1 MTPID
6 HDAVIDAIA
15 RLFPDGIDCTEH
27 GSGDAAEWHTKIAYD
42 LGIYDDDGDYFDALD
57 EAFAALHKAG
67 RLRALPYSDD
77 GWYVLSYAEQAR
89 RIVDAMDPDV
99 MMHPKWRE
107 ERIDLIANVLA
118 GKTEK
123 RS

>member
-6 HDAVIDAIA
+6 PNAVIDAIA
-15 RLFPDGIDCTEH
+15 RLFPDGIDCSEH

-57 EAFAALHKAG
+57 DAFAALERAG
-67 RLRALPYSDD
+67 RLRALPDTDD
-77 GWYVLSYAEQAR
+77 GWYVLSYDEQAGRVWEAINR
-89 RIVDAMDPDV
+89 RGVLYGGHV
-99 MMHPKWRE
+99 E
-107 ERIDLIANVLA
+107 EVIANVLA

-123 RS
+123 KA

>member
-77 GWYVLSYAEQAR
+77 GWYVLSYTEQAQR
-89 RIVDAMDPDV
+89 VIDVIV
-99 MMHPKWRE
+99 
-107 ERIDLIANVLA
+107 ERFGFVRCGTDIESIANVLA

-123 RS
+123 RA